1 MRHAD
6 FSIAPTAATSATSA
20 TIATRPTA
28 AIGGGDAGFGRLFS
42 ELQSEVNTYIQHGDV
57 DGGAASSLSA
67 EGALLRLRAQGLI
80 MNAEDAVD
88 PATASG
94 GAAASTPEQQAFLDS
109 IAPWARQAAR
119 KLGVAPELVQA
130 HAALES
136 GWGQRPLRTADGASS
151 HNLFGIKAGAGWEGA
166 AGESTTTEYVNGA
179 ALKTRERFRAY
190 PDAASAFQDYARVLT
205 DNPRYRAAL
214 NTGNDAQAFAQGL
227 ARGGY
232 ATDPGYAAKLARI
245 AAGLQGKQE

>member
-6 FSIAPTAATSATSA
+6 LSIAPTAPTAATA
-20 TIATRPTA
+20 ATRPTA
-28 AIGGGDAGFGRLFS
+28 GLGGGGDASFGRVFS
-42 ELQSEVNTYIQHGDV
+42 ELQGEVTAYIQHGDA
-57 DGGAASSLSA
+57 DGGAAASLSA
-67 EGALLRLRAQGLI
+67 EGALLRLRARGLI
-80 MNAEDAVD
+80 MGEEEQVD
-88 PATASG
+88 GAAASG
-94 GAAASTPEQQAFLDS
+94 GAAPNTPEQQAFLDS
-109 IAPWARQAAR
+109 IAPWARQAADR
-119 KLGVAPELVQA
+119 LGVAPELVQA

-151 HNLFGIKAGAGWEGA
+151 HNLFGIKAGPGWQGA
-166 AGESTTTEYVNGA
+166 TGDSTTTEYINGA

-214 NTGNDAQAFAQGL
+214 NTGSDAQAFAQGL

-245 AAGLQGKQE
+245 AGRLQGTKE